1 MPDQVIEFHA
11 PPGADLLA
19 PVPAKSMLP
28 EWYRL
33 LATATEGFNYATV
46 KRCPP
51 FLEALACGYYMLLQ
65 EEVRLTRLANGQ
77 VAVVCAEPLVEEHPA
92 IQVEG
97 TPMEKITVLKFLN
110 RWLIRTPAGYSTLF
124 MHPLNRFHM
133 PGLTVLSGVVETD
146 TYYREINFPVLCE
159 LKTDESLVLA
169 KGLPIVQVVPIKRE
183 VWEGKSGDWDFETR
197 LRQEDQI
204 VENERLY
211 RDEHWVPKKY
221 EG

>member
-1 MPDQVIEFHA
+1 MSEQVIEFHA

-33 LATATEGFNYATV
+33 LATGTDVHNYSTV

-51 FLEALACGYYMLLQ
+51 FLEALACGYYMPLQ

-77 VAVVCAEPLVEEHPA
+77 VTIVCADAIIEQHPA

-110 RWLIRTPAGYSTLF
+110 RWLIRTP
-124 MHPLNRFHM
+124 
-133 PGLTVLSGVVETD
+133 PG
-146 TYYREINFPVLCE
+146 
-159 LKTDESLVLA
+159 
-169 KGLPIVQVVPIKRE
+169 
-183 VWEGKSGDWDFETR
+183 
-197 LRQEDQI
+197 
-204 VENERLY
+204 
-211 RDEHWVPKKY
+211 
-221 EG
+221 